1 MDYLQVRMIY
11 LTNQSDHRNVQS
23 GDGNHWGEM
32 GNSFS
37 YQSQSVAGFQHKI
50 YPRERGQ
57 AGNSIPRDF

>member
-32 GNSFS
+32 GNSFF
-37 YQSQSVAGFQHKI
+37 YQTQSQNKI
-50 YPRERGQ
+50 VLKYREESEGE
-57 AGNSIPRDF
+57 S